1 MKKLFKTIIAIVF
14 CLFLLPLSAY
24 SINVN
29 EFKLDNGL
37 KVLIVEEHKAPV
49 ATFQIWY
56 RVGSRNEAIGK
67 TGLSHLLEHMMFKGT
82 KKFGPKTFSRTIQ
95 RAGGHDNAFTTR
107 EYTGYFEVISADRID
122 IPITLEADRMQNLVL
137 TPAAVL
143 SERDVVMEERRMRF
157 EDDPQNILYEE
168 VMAAAFKNH
177 PYREPVIGWM
187 PDLQSLNPEDLI
199 DHYRKY
205 YVPDNA
211 VVIVVG
217 DVDTKKTLSLIKKSF
232 GTIPKGP
239 EMKESS
245 FKEDEQRGEKR
256 LYVKKEAELPHILST
271 YKVPDIKHQDSSALE
286 VLGSILSGGKSSR
299 LYNALVYEKQLA
311 VSVSAWYDGNMKE
324 PFLFFVDATAA
335 QGKKIEDVESALIEE
350 FEKIK
355 KDPPTEHELQKAKNQ
370 IEAYFIMSQDSIYSQ
385 ARIIGTFE
393 MVGGWRLLDKYLEG
407 IREVTPEDVRRIAE
421 KYLTED
427 RRTTGI
433 LVPVKE
439 IK

>member
-1 MKKLFKTIIAIVF
+1 MKKLFKTTIAIVF
-14 CLFLLPLSAY
+14 CLFLLPLNAY
-24 SINVN
+24 SIDVS
-29 EFKLDNGL
+29 EFNLDNGL

-49 ATFQIWY
+49 ATFQVWY
-56 RVGSRNEAIGK
+56 RVGSRNEATGK

-82 KKFGPKTFSRTIQ
+82 KKFGPKTFSQTIK
-95 RAGGHDNAFTTR
+95 RAGGQDNAFTTR

-122 IPITLEADRMQNLVL
+122 ILITLEADRMHNLVL
-137 TPAAVL
+137 TQEAVL

-157 EDDPQNILYEE
+157 DDDPQNLLYEK
-168 VMAAAFKNH
+168 VMEASFKNH
-177 PYREPVIGWM
+177 PYRLPVIGWM
-187 PDLQSLNPEDLI
+187 QDLQNLNPEDLI
-199 DHYRKY
+199 DHYKKY
-205 YVPDNA
+205 YTPGNA

-217 DVDTKKTLSLIKKSF
+217 DVDTKKTLALIKESF
-232 GTIPKGP
+232 GKIPKGP
-239 EMKESS
+239 EMKESR
-245 FKEDEQRGEKR
+245 FIEDEQKGEKR

-271 YKVPDIKHQDSSALE
+271 YRVPDIKHQDGSALE

-311 VSVSAWYDGNMKE
+311 ISASAWYDGNMKE

-335 QGKKIEDVESALIEE
+335 QGKRIEDVESALLEE

-355 KDPPTEHELQKAKNQ
+355 KEPPTEHELQKAKNQ
-370 IEAYFIMSQDSIYSQ
+370 IEAYFIMSQDSVYNQ
-385 ARIIGTFE
+385 AKIIGTFE
-393 MVGGWRLLDKYLEG
+393 MIGGWKLRDKYLEG
-407 IREVTPEDVRRIAE
+407 IRKVTTEDVKRAAE
-421 KYLTED
+421 KYLTAD